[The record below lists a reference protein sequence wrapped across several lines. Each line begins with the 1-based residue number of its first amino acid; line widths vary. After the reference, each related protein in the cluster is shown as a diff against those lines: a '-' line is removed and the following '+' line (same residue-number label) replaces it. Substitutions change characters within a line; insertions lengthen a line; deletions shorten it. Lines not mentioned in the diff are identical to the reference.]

1 MNISEERSNQLLNV
15 TQSSESKQ
23 VYAEWKLLDGLSGD
37 LEMTLKDVPTQIKP
51 ADLADMEK
59 KWAATRLAVGIM
71 TTAQSLFK
79 PLAAHLKKDV
89 ICKRTIEKLDEKG
102 LTLTKNLEDT
112 LKAAAQM

>member
-1 MNISEERSNQLLNV
+1 
-15 TQSSESKQ
+15 
-23 VYAEWKLLDGLSGD
+23 
-37 LEMTLKDVPTQIKP
+37 
-51 ADLADMEK
+51 
-59 KWAATRLAVGIM
+59 M
-71 TTAQSLFK
+71 TTAQSLK